1 VDKLI
6 MPATLTGAW
15 KEVTDAQLNAAVKAL
30 GDENAPT
37 HDKPR
42 FCVTLLLAVLD
53 QKNGNKHFLSTE
65 ETQKA
70 IDLLADKQSIVG
82 NFNHI
87 QGDVIGAS
95 TRLWIDKSGDQNLL
109 MLEGVCWNRQMS
121 EDTFNSVMAQHREQK
136 IAASWEIDNFLLA
149 TDDNDP
155 DAIVV
160 KDFTLDG
167 WALCVNGV
175 KPAEAATTG
184 RVQITAALEGEKEDQ
199 IARSTKYKIAIK
211 DEGNIT
217 KPHDDMSD
225 SQYGDCINYR
235 FPMHPDHIEAEIGL
249 FNQPGQREA
258 GGYTSTE
265 WAKIGNRIAKITG
278 YKYKAGRIEDMN
290 AANTDVV
297 RVSRWGDLPVD
308 MLQSI
313 RCPVCGERGVLKKLD
328 FIKGVFLLE
337 CDHSEFDRELIAH
350 QYEVAITVTPVGQ
363 TASYQLVAS
372 EEESVG
378 DFGEEIRVMFRSIE
392 DTFNEEVFDEM
403 TDEEK
408 TQMIQDALEQDRK
421 VREDAE
427 AAQANID
434 DKIAKAV
441 AEQIEAARKDAVEEY
456 KKSEALAAKR
466 LDEIDEIMSFETEA
480 DRVEAREKLSGMS
493 DERYVSYKENKLL
506 KAELAK
512 LKAAA
517 EVEPVDLVALAA
529 IRLDELEKIMPFEN
543 EADKAVVSEKL
554 AGMSDE
560 DFTSYK
566 EERVLKVKDIQ
577 DDPAGSIVAS
587 LPNGQIDPA
596 KLPVVDP
603 DFLARM

>member
-1 VDKLI
+1 MEKLI
-6 MPATLTGAW
+6 FNVPHFRLY
-15 KEVTDAQLNAAVKAL
+15 EPTDDQLVAANIPDDIA
-30 GDENAPT
+30 G
-37 HDKPR
+37 KPR
-42 FCVTLLLAVLD
+42 FCIEMMLARLD
-53 QKNGNKHFLSTE
+53 VPNGNGHRLKRDEVEKALVALGEKPFIPANLNHETMPFGTST
-65 ETQKA
+65 A
-70 IDLLADKQSIVG
+70 
-82 NFNHI
+82 
-87 QGDVIGAS
+87 
-95 TRLWIDKSGDQNLL
+95 LWIDDKGKVHPEL
-109 MLEGVCWNRQMS
+109 MLRAVYWQRYIDEAKLA
-121 EDTFNSVMAQHREQK
+121 EIMA
-136 IAASWEIDNFLLA
+136 AYDNATLGGSWEIDPPYSLK
-149 TDDNDP
+149 P
-155 DAIVV
+155 DSVDANILDVSDFGISGFGIIVG
-160 KDFTLDG
+160 KE
-167 WALCVNGV
+167 
-175 KPAEAATTG
+175 PAESSTKGTA
-184 RVQITAALEGEKEDQ
+184 QITAQLGEDNDQ
-199 IARSTKYKIAIK
+199 QVARSTKYKIAIK
-211 DEGNIT
+211 SEGNIT

-225 SQYGDCINYR
+225 SQYGDCVNYR
-235 FPMHPDHIEAEIGL
+235 FAMHPDHIEAEIGL

-577 DDPAGSIVAS
+577 DDPAGSIVARLS
-587 LPNGQIDPA
+587 NGQIDPA

-603 DFLARM
+603 EFLARI